1 MEYEAADYYSLNET
15 TLLYLVATNLGIE
28 KTLLKYDSISEE
40 YYQEIME
47 EAHFLLEVS
56 KLSFNDRL
64 NYNNIKKIILDILK
78 DTQSSSQTP
87 EEKTENYKKCK
98 IIKLVKNE
106 QRD

>member
-1 MEYEAADYYSLNET
+1 
-15 TLLYLVATNLGIE
+15 
-28 KTLLKYDSISEE
+28 
-40 YYQEIME
+40 ME
-47 EAHFLLEVS
+47 ELSYELDVS

-87 EEKTENYKKCK
+87 EAKTENHKKCK

>member
-1 MEYEAADYYSLNET
+1 MKYEVVDYYSLNET

-40 YYQEIME
+40 HYQGIME
-47 EAHFLLEVS
+47 EARFLLDVS

-78 DTQSSSQTP
+78 ETQSSNQTL
-87 EEKTENYKKCK
+87 EAKTENNKKCK
-98 IIKLVKNE
+98 IIKLIKYE
-106 QRD
+106 KRD